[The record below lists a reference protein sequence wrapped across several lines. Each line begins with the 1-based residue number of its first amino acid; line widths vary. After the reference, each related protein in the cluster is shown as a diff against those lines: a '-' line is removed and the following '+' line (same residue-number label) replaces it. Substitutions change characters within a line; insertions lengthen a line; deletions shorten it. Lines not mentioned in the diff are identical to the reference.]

1 MRVCNI
7 VFVPFFFL
15 LVSLGLYAQNG
26 ARTSLKDQ
34 YEIHISKATQKI
46 IIDGIL
52 EEPDWQNAETAGDF
66 WMCYPVDNKRVAP
79 EIQTEVR
86 LTYDDNYIYVGAI
99 CYGPNDY
106 IIPSMKRDSRD
117 FWSGDAFSVLFDPVN
132 EATNGFNFA
141 ANPAGVQVEMLISG
155 RTGTRESSL
164 SSSSGSSGINTAW
177 DNKWFVE
184 VQTAADHWT
193 VEMAI
198 PFKTLRF
205 EPGKTTWGVNF
216 SRGEPRT
223 NSWHAWSPVPVQFMT
238 LDLGY
243 TGTLRWDRAPQKV
256 KSNFSVIPYVLA
268 STSSD
273 FQEGTTTEDDFSI
286 GGDAKIAVTSTLNL
300 DLTLNPDF
308 SQVDV
313 DEQVTNLT
321 TVNVRFP
328 ERRLFFLENSDLFS
342 DFGIP
347 PMRPF
352 FSRRIGLDEDGNTI
366 PILFGARLSGNLNKK
381 LRLGLMNMQTNKTEA
396 FLQQNYTSLAVHQQV
411 LKRSVVKGYFHNRQ
425 AMDGGDFLRDDF
437 NRTTGMEF
445 NYFSQDGK
453 WRAFSG
459 YGFSLS
465 DGLKGDNYF
474 YNFGAG
480 FDGRHLNA
488 YLNLDGIGNNYY
500 ADMGWMPL
508 SDQNY
513 VFPDASGAWRDTT
526 IHLGFQHQFGRI
538 AYTFFS
544 KNQEKI
550 ISHTITLRNTSD
562 LDNQLDLLQN
572 RIELRYNLD
581 FTNTSALYLQ
591 FVHEDQKPLLYV
603 DFTDAT
609 PLPPGRY
616 TFDYFNAQF
625 LSDGRKLF
633 NWLAGF
639 QYGGFYNGTRLET
652 SLNLQYRIQPW
663 GNFGVNFVYNK
674 LEFPDPY
681 GHEDLLLIGPKLEFS
696 FSRNLFWTT
705 FLQYNTQKDN
715 FNINS
720 RLQWRFLPM
729 SDVFIVYTDNY
740 AIEVWGKKN
749 RALVAKVNYWLNL

>member
-1 MRVCNI
+1 MV
-7 VFVPFFFL
+7 
-15 LVSLGLYAQNG
+15 
-26 ARTSLKDQ
+26 
-34 YEIHISKATQKI
+34 
-46 IIDGIL
+46 DGIL
-52 EEPDWQNAETAGDF
+52 EEPDWQSAEKAQDF
-66 WMCYPVDNKRVAP
+66 WICYPVDNKRAAP

-86 LTYDDNYIYVGAI
+86 LTYDDNFIYVGAI

-106 IIPSMKRDSRD
+106 IIPTMKRDSRD
-117 FWSGDAFSVLFDPVN
+117 FWLGDAFAVLFDPVN
-132 EATNGFNFA
+132 ESTNGFNFA
-141 ANPAGVQVEMLISG
+141 TNPAGVQVEMLVSG
-155 RTGTRESSL
+155 RTGTR
-164 SSSSGSSGINTAW
+164 SSSISGSRSSRGINTAW

-184 VQTAADHWT
+184 VQTAEDHWT
-193 VEMAI
+193 IEIAI

-205 EPGKTTWGVNF
+205 DPEKTTWGINF
-216 SRGEPRT
+216 TRGEPRS

-243 TGTLRWDRAPQKV
+243 TGTLVWDAAPQKV
-256 KSNFSVIPYVLA
+256 KSNISVIPYVLGA
-268 STSSD
+268 ASSD
-273 FQEGTTTEDDFSI
+273 FEAGTPPDKDLRI
-286 GGDAKIAVTSTLNL
+286 GGDAKIAITSSLNL

-366 PILFGARLSGNLNKK
+366 PILFGARLSGNLNEN
-381 LRLGLMNMQTNKTEA
+381 LRVGMMNMQTKETED
-396 FLQQNYTSLAVHQQV
+396 FLRQNYTSLALHHQV
-411 LKRSVVKGYFHNRQ
+411 LKRSVIRGYLHNRQ
-425 AMDGGDFLRDDF
+425 AMNGGEFLQDDF
-437 NRTTGMEF
+437 NRTAGLEF
-445 NYFSQDGK
+445 NYSSQNGK
-453 WRAFSG
+453 WYGFSG

-465 DGLKGDNYF
+465 DGVKGDNYF
-474 YNFGAG
+474 YNFSAG
-480 FDGRHLNA
+480 FDGRKLSA
-488 YLNLDGIGNNYY
+488 YINLDGIGNNYY
-500 ADMGWMPL
+500 ADMGWIPL

-513 VFPDASGAWRDTT
+513 VFQGESGEWRDTT

-538 AYTFFS
+538 EYTFFPKDQ
-544 KNQEKI
+544 KNV
-550 ISHTITLRNTSD
+550 ISHSIALRNTSD
-562 LDNQLDLLQN
+562 LNNQLEVLQN
-572 RIELRYNLD
+572 KVEVRYNLS
-581 FTNTSALYLQ
+581 FANTSVFYLQ
-591 FVHEDQKPLLYV
+591 FVHEDQHPLLFV

-609 PLPPGRY
+609 PLPPGHY
-616 TFDYFNAQF
+616 TYDYFNAQF
-625 LSDGRKLF
+625 LSDTRSLF
-633 NWLAGF
+633 NWLAGI

-663 GNFGVNFVYNK
+663 GNFGLNFVYNK

-681 GHEDLLLIGPKLEFS
+681 GKEDLLLIGPKLEFN

-715 FNINS
+715 FNVNS
-720 RLQWRFLPM
+720 RLQWRFMPM

-749 RALVAKVNYWLNL
+749 RALVVKVNYWLNL